1 MDLQGI
7 DLQGTKRNLII
18 GYDTAKVF
26 QLTLQLICCAVALIR
41 SSQDQVYFCIFIPNG
56 MLLLL
61 NSILFGKQCLNP
73 IRSKETEAFILTTYL
88 VAFVP
93 MVVGTSSY
101 YAFDD
106 FKPTNETEHLSKD
119 NETFYESSSLES
131 DHNNTDP
138 LSVTTTDWFAIKE
151 FFDPSGPFTGYQLD
165 KVVGYPGIYGISFT
179 GFLTII
185 EIIIFYITRKLHK
198 VQLEIDREI
207 ASDNPIT
214 GCEWVQPRPRPTP
227 SDISRQ
233 VEEPS
238 VLEELEE
245 EEERVKKTKSS
256 QKLSWKKFGQ
266 H

>member
-119 NETFYESSSLES
+119 NETFYESSSLEL

-185 EIIIFYITRKLHK
+185 EIIIFYITRKLYK

-214 GCEWVQPRPRPTP
+214 GCEWIPPRPRPTP
-227 SDISRQ
+227 
-233 VEEPS
+233 
-238 VLEELEE
+238 
-245 EEERVKKTKSS
+245 K
-256 QKLSWKKFGQ
+256 
-266 H
+266 